1 MSATAKTVV
10 ELFIGTHRKR
20 RRFFLMERTQ
30 TGEVTT
36 RFLELH
42 ALADNLHHV
51 NAAEQIVNETLWNLA
66 CHELR
71 ASSREALMGGPNVI
85 RQRA

>member
-1 MSATAKTVV
+1 MSATTKAVV
-10 ELFIGTHRKR
+10 KLLVGTHRER
-20 RRFFLMERTQ
+20 RCFFLMERAQ

-42 ALADNLHHV
+42 ALADNLHYV

-71 ASSREALMGGPNVI
+71 ASSREALMGESNVI

>member
-30 TGEVTT
+30 TGEVAA
-36 RFLELH
+36 RFFKLH
-42 ALADNLHHV
+42 ALANHFHHV
-51 NAAEQIVNETLWNLA
+51 NAAKQVVNKTLWNLA